1 MTIHEQEQTKERYYS
16 EAIRYMDNAKE
27 YLKNAQKEGNY
38 YHDKKYV
45 KTACGTAYSGL
56 LVALDG
62 FLTLK
67 GVDKPSKKQR
77 KSIEYYQ
84 SNIAKIDK
92 KMLNKLNNAY
102 EILHLW
108 GYYDGITSASVLKE
122 GFDEA
127 YKLIEKIKPSFSI
140 KNCFF
145 PVFASRFGVANFFLN
160 RDFSRFSRLFFTIS
174 PHLMRGLL
182 ASSLVSGGSASSV
195 E

>member
-1 MTIHEQEQTKERYYS
+1 MSIQEQELVKERYYS

-27 YLKNAQKEGNY
+27 YLKNAKKEGDY

-45 KTACGTAYSGL
+45 KTACGTAYNGL

-67 GVDKPSKKQR
+67 GIGKPKGKLR

-84 SNIAKIDK
+84 SNITKIDK
-92 KMLNKLNNAY
+92 KMLDYLNSAY

-108 GYYDGITSASVLKE
+108 GYYDGIGKVSIVKE

-127 YKLIEKIKPSFSI
+127 YRIIDKIKPT
-140 KNCFF
+140 
-145 PVFASRFGVANFFLN
+145 V
-160 RDFSRFSRLFFTIS
+160 
-174 PHLMRGLL
+174 
-182 ASSLVSGGSASSV
+182 
-195 E
+195 